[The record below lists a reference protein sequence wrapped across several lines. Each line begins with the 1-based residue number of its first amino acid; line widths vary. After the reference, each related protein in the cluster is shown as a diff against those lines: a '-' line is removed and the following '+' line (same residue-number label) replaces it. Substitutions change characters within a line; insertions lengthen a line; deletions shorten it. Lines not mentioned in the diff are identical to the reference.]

1 MYIDMYRAHESK
13 QGNKE
18 IMNYYTEN
26 NLTQLQLMS
35 QFTNAIS
42 LRITRNSPQAM
53 PTLTRQ
59 ITSYNNIV
67 LQNMAMP
74 ACQ

>member
-1 MYIDMYRAHESK
+1 MYRAHESK
-13 QGNKE
+13 QGNYELLYWEQFNIVTTDVFAYQCNQFK
-18 IMNYYTEN
+18 N
-26 NLTQLQLMS
+26 NKK
-35 QFTNAIS
+35 FTM
-42 LRITRNSPQAM
+42 QAM

-74 ACQ
+74 AC